1 MISETLATSM
11 ISAAALVLVAFL
23 TFVLNS
29 RSQDAAAWRKKKLEY
44 YEAFFDALGQ
54 NVEGVDTEKS
64 HRAFARETNNLLLV
78 GSPLVLEALYEY
90 RSHIRVG
97 NPDRDYQLDKPLL
110 ANLVR
115 AIRKDLAMP
124 HAKKVAEKH
133 MQLWSATL
141 KRDEVITGP

>member
-1 MISETLATSM
+1 MSDILATSL

-29 RSQDAAAWRKKKLEY
+29 RSQDAAAWRKKKLQY

-64 HRAFARETNNLLLV
+64 HRAFARETNNLLLI

-97 NPDRDYQLDKPLL
+97 NPKRDDDTDKRLL
-110 ANLVR
+110 AKLVL
-115 AIRKDLAMP
+115 AIRKDIAMP
-124 HAKKVAEKH
+124 HAKKMAEKH
-133 MQLWSATL
+133 MQLWSSQS
-141 KRDEVITGP
+141 KSDEVITGP